1 MAAEIKENSFINKLK
16 VYVFP
21 SLVSFLAL
29 MIWRDITEMRS
40 DVKQLLAQSNIDKTK
55 IENLERTTRSLEQEV
70 FGKKPMAYTHLPWFM
85 KVYFKPEEYYDVNKN
100 IISESYES

>member
-40 DVKQLLAQSNIDKTK
+40 
-55 IENLERTTRSLEQEV
+55 LEQEV
-70 FGKKPMAYTHLPWFM
+70 FGKKPIANTHYPWFM
-85 KVYFKPEEYYDVNKN
+85 RLYFKPEEYYDVNKN